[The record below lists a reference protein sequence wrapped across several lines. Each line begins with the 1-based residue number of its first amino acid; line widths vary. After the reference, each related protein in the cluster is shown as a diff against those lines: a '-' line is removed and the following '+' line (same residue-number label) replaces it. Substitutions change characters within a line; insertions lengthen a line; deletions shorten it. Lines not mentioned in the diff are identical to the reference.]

1 MNQNPST
8 LPVIAAFALGLAIAP
23 AASVSP
29 VAFQVPAKRDDA
41 AHCVAPGEVKL
52 QGFLG
57 RRMAL
62 NATARLAQV
71 DLEPLLAGFR
81 QKPGVHAWIGEHLG
95 KWLHAATLAWAY
107 TADPE
112 LRRKLDYAVAELIA
126 AQEPDGYLGTYTSA
140 TRFGLHPASDG
151 NPWLG
156 PAWDVWSHKY
166 CLLGLLTYHQFTG
179 DAAALAASRKAADLL
194 LDTFPGQ
201 KSILAAG
208 THVGMAATSV
218 LEPMVLLYRFT
229 GEPRYLE
236 FCRYLVRSWDE
247 PNGPRIVAAL
257 LETKQ
262 VDQTANGKAYEMLS
276 NLVGLCE
283 LHRVTGEP
291 TYLQAVLN
299 AWQDIVDKRLYLTG
313 SASQGEHFRD
323 DYHLPNHPTANVAE
337 TCVTTTWIQFNLQ
350 LLRLTGEAR
359 FGEELERTLYNH
371 LAAAQRPDGA
381 QWCYFTPLEGR
392 KAYGPG
398 INCCVSSGPRG
409 MALAPSAAAFT
420 YQAGD
425 APGIGLNLLE
435 VESVDATVDGQ
446 AVRLTVTTDFPR
458 AGRSTITFMGHQ
470 PARFGLR
477 IRQPAWAG
485 ELTAKP
491 AGSFSTRVT
500 GGWLEIDPRTWRPG
514 DTVDLSYSLSPRLI
528 EGTHGN
534 SGRAALAWGPF
545 VLAYDTAVNPGG
557 DPPAALALA
566 DSHGYPAVTWLA
578 GVPESLRFSAAVR
591 SARHPEPRP
600 AVLVPFADA
609 GEGGGVYRV
618 WLRAPGSALPPPNFS
633 LLAAGTESRSRQ
645 GNVEGSINDGDPG
658 TFVVTF
664 DNRPQTEAWFA
675 VTLPQ
680 PVKIGRVVFTQ
691 GRLFH
696 DGGWF
701 DASAGKPRVQAQ
713 PRTGD
718 AWQDLGAIE
727 DYPATT
733 AASPAGLKEGQSFVL
748 KLAAQVEVSAVRV
761 IGTPASGDNPAQ
773 AFASCAELEG
783 FAY

>member
-1 MNQNPST
+1 
-8 LPVIAAFALGLAIAP
+8 
-23 AASVSP
+23 
-29 VAFQVPAKRDDA
+29 
-41 AHCVAPGEVKL
+41 
-52 QGFLG
+52 
-57 RRMAL
+57 
-62 NATARLAQV
+62 
-71 DLEPLLAGFR
+71 
-81 QKPGVHAWIGEHLG
+81 
-95 KWLHAATLAWAY
+95 
-107 TADPE
+107 
-112 LRRKLDYAVAELIA
+112 
-126 AQEPDGYLGTYTSA
+126 
-140 TRFGLHPASDG
+140 
-151 NPWLG
+151 
-156 PAWDVWSHKY
+156 
-166 CLLGLLTYHQFTG
+166 
-179 DAAALAASRKAADLL
+179 
-194 LDTFPGQ
+194 
-201 KSILAAG
+201 
-208 THVGMAATSV
+208 
-218 LEPMVLLYRFT
+218 
-229 GEPRYLE
+229 
-236 FCRYLVRSWDE
+236 VRSWDE

-262 VDQTANGKAYEMLS
+262 VNQTANGKAYEMLS

-291 TYLQAVLN
+291 TDLQAVLN

-323 DYHLPNHPTANVAE
+323 DYHLPNHPAANVAE

-381 QWCYFTPLEGR
+381 QWC
-392 KAYGPG
+392 
-398 INCCVSSGPRG
+398 
-409 MALAPSAAAFT
+409 
-420 YQAGD
+420 
-425 APGIGLNLLE
+425 
-435 VESVDATVDGQ
+435 
-446 AVRLTVTTDFPR
+446 
-458 AGRSTITFMGHQ
+458 FMGHQ

-534 SGRAALAWGPF
+534 SGKAALAWGPF
-545 VLAYDTAVNPGG
+545 VLAYDTAVDPGG
-557 DPPAALALA
+557 DPPAAVALA

-578 GVPESLRFSAAVR
+578 GVPESLRFSAVVR

-618 WLRAPGSALPPPNFS
+618 WLRAPGSTLPPPNLS

-675 VTLPQ
+675 VTLAQ
-680 PVKIGRVVFTQ
+680 PVKLGRVVFTQ

-701 DASAGKPRVQAQ
+701 DASAGKPRVQVQ
-713 PRTGD
+713 RRTGD
-718 AWQDLGAIE
+718 AWRDVGALE

-733 AASPAGLKEGQSFVL
+733 AASPAGLKEGQSFVS
-748 KLAAQVEVSAVRV
+748 KLAAQVEVAAVRV

-783 FAY
+783 FAD